1 MARIR
6 TIYQSEALFAGP
18 NGSTGQHYES
28 GNSGASLLNQIHRV
42 QNLSY
47 NVNLSKRD
55 IYQLGQLANVD
66 RLAVDAPVVN
76 LSFTY
81 LQANLDNERKLGFT
95 ISSGTWVSCISGF
108 LTKTSDERNYFVK
121 VAPEGNDAIG
131 YNGASSIV
139 FGIGNAGITSYSTEG
154 AVGDFPK
161 STITVEGQNLKVDIT
176 GGAIPAVN
184 PSNGVPITAWFY
196 GIPSGNYDAGGGTAP
211 MNYSAL
217 LPGDINFALD
227 FSGVGI
233 NTTDWKVQNYN
244 ISFDLA
250 RTPIS
255 KLGTKYA
262 VSREINFP
270 ATIRLSVNAILGDY
284 QTGNLTD
291 LISCGANN
299 YTATVTVNKPGCS
312 KGVVTSP
319 AGVAIQYRM
328 VNASLDSV
336 DYSLGI
342 GDVGKTATLN
352 FSVPLSGPQDTSN
365 GLFMSGINSGIA

>member
-6 TIYQSEALFAGP
+6 TIYQSAALFAGP
-18 NGSTGQHYES
+18 AGSTGQHYDS
-28 GNSGASLLNQIHRV
+28 GNSGNSLINQLHRV
-42 QNLSY
+42 QNYSLSA
-47 NVNLSKRD
+47 NLSKRD
-55 IYQLGQLANVD
+55 VYQLGQLANVD
-66 RLAVDAPVVN
+66 RLAIDAPVVN
-76 LSFTY
+76 LSFSY
-81 LQANLDNERKLGFT
+81 LQANFDNERKLGFT
-95 ISSGTWVSCISGF
+95 LSSGTWVSCISGF
-108 LTKTSDERNYFVK
+108 LTKTSDERNYFIK

-131 YNGASSIV
+131 YNGSSHV
-139 FGIGNAGITSYSTEG
+139 VLGIGNGGITSYSTEG
-154 AVGDFPK
+154 AIGDFPK
-161 STITVEGQNLKVDIT
+161 TTITVEGQNLKVDLT

-184 PSNGVPITAWFY
+184 PSNGNPVTAWYY
-196 GIPSGNYDAGGGTAP
+196 GVPTGNYDAGGGTAP
-211 MNYSAL
+211 MNYSTL
-217 LPGDINFALD
+217 LPGDITLALD
-227 FSGVGI
+227 FSGIGV

-270 ATIRLSVNAILGDY
+270 ATIRMSVNAIVGDY

-291 LISCGANN
+291 LISCGASN
-299 YTATVTVNKPGCS
+299 YTATVTIAKPGCS
-312 KGVVTSP
+312 HGVVTSP
-319 AGVAIQYRM
+319 AGTAIQYRL

-342 GDVGKTATLN
+342 GDVGKTVTLN